1 MFCIHTKCHMSVM
14 NGLLVVTVIKQN
26 KYRSFIVNMLFC
38 ILHESDQKENH
49 SSFIHLSPQIM

>member
-1 MFCIHTKCHMSVM
+1 MSVM